1 MKIYEVNYVSY
12 YDDFGSG
19 GVSTLVKWIYQKKEN
34 AIAKIAEIK
43 PEIYEKFKDK
53 LDRLELLD
61 KPEKYAI
68 AEDKDYGGYI
78 GRSVFIAEIETED

>member
-19 GVSTLVKWIYQKKEN
+19 GVSTLGKWIYQKKEN
-34 AIAKIAEIK
+34 AITKIAEIK

-61 KPEKYAI
+61 KPEKYTI
-68 AEDKDYGGYI
+68 AEDKDYGGDI
-78 GRSVFIAEIETED
+78 GRSVFIEEIETED